1 MRRMHTKGHTLTSIC
16 KFIGISR
23 QAYHKRLRKIDDK
36 NSLYNK
42 LEEVVI
48 KNRKIKS
55 RSGLRTIYHKESLF
69 TLLGVNQFEKQM
81 SARGHSLK
89 PYISYIKTTD
99 SRGKFYLFDNLINGT
114 EVNNENQIIVGDI
127 SYYQNETGLYYIFQ
141 FTDYYTLEIKG
152 LNGSV
157 SMGGINAEKCLRH
170 VFRYNKKNRYNYKM
184 IIHTDGGVQYRSHKF
199 QDMLVKAEIRPSQ
212 AKSCFENGLAERVNG
227 IIKNEYLVDYN
238 IKSVNH
244 LNRVLKQIQESANGV
259 WPSKTLGYRTPKQYA
274 SMIRHLNTKDREVKI
289 VKTIQ

>member
-89 PYISYIKTTD
+89 PYMSYIKTTD
-99 SRGKFYLFDNLINGT
+99 SRGKFYLFDNLL
-114 EVNNENQIIVGDI
+114 QI
-127 SYYQNETGLYYIFQ
+127 
-141 FTDYYTLEIKG
+141 
-152 LNGSV
+152 
-157 SMGGINAEKCLRH
+157 
-170 VFRYNKKNRYNYKM
+170 KNRTTFGVKLKK
-184 IIHTDGGVQYRSHKF
+184 II
-199 QDMLVKAEIRPSQ
+199 
-212 AKSCFENGLAERVNG
+212 
-227 IIKNEYLVDYN
+227 
-238 IKSVNH
+238 
-244 LNRVLKQIQESANGV
+244 
-259 WPSKTLGYRTPKQYA
+259 
-274 SMIRHLNTKDREVKI
+274 
-289 VKTIQ
+289 